1 MAVVAYVNL
10 TAAEDVATAA
20 LGDEYD
26 APHGARYKYVQASA
40 AVDAF
45 SLCRITATNTIAEST
60 ATDLTTTRPAL
71 VCIPQFAVANGQ
83 YAWAPVGPFTLR
95 EDNVTTFKVLSKIAN
110 ASVVLYGTATAG
122 SVDDAVS
129 NPSIA
134 GLTLTAACAVD
145 DTATACVAAS
155 RMTVNS

>member
-1 MAVVAYVNL
+1 MSVHAYVNL
-10 TAAEDVATAA
+10 TGPEDVPSAA
-20 LGDEYD
+20 LGDLFL
-26 APHGARYKYVQASA
+26 APHDATYKYVQASA

-60 ATDLTTTRPAL
+60 ATDLTTTRPAG

-83 YAWAPVGPFTLR
+83 YCWAPVGPFTVR

-110 ASVVLYGTATAG
+110 ASVVMYGTATAG

-129 NPSIA
+129 NPPIQ
-134 GLTLTAACAVD
+134 GLTLTAACTVD
-145 DTATACVAAS
+145 DTATACVATQ
-155 RMTVNS
+155 RLTVNS